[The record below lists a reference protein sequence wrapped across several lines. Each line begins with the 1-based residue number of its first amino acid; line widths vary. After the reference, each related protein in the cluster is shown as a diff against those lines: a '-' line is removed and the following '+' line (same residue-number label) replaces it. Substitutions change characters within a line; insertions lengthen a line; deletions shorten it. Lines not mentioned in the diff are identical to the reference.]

1 MRRFS
6 AHMNVVRNICANSC
20 EQSGLYSMKNEKVF
34 CVFLTSTAVDANGVE
49 FTIHV
54 NKFFKK

>member
-20 EQSGLYSMKNEKVF
+20 EQSGLYSMKKHKSVLRI
-34 CVFLTSTAVDANGVE
+34 LTSIAVDANGVE
-49 FTIHV
+49 FTIRV
-54 NKFFKK
+54 NKFFEK

>member
-1 MRRFS
+1 
-6 AHMNVVRNICANSC
+6 MNVVRNICANSC